1 MIISR
6 RVWEEIC
13 CETRDERELAG
24 RLAVVDRL
32 AERVEHVAQ
41 LAELAE
47 HAVQLAEHVEH
58 VAQLAKRAYG
68 GDAQHLPVGGVEL
81 LGISPLLEQLEHA
94 SPLVGVRPHGLILF
108 KQQVRVFWLQQPGLV
123 YGVKLIRAFPLKFH
137 SRYVQLSYCG
147 KFGAFLSR
155 RFCPST
161 EHQ

>member
-32 AERVEHVAQ
+32 AERVKHVAQ

-47 HAVQLAEHVEH
+47 HAAQLAEHVEH

-81 LGISPLLEQLEHA
+81 LGISPLLEHA
-94 SPLVGVRPHGLILF
+94 STLVGVRPHGLILF
-108 KQQVRVFWLQQPGLV
+108 QQVRVFWLQQQGLV

-137 SRYVQLSYCG
+137 SRYVQLSCCG

-155 RFCPST
+155 RLCPST
-161 EHQ
+161 EHR